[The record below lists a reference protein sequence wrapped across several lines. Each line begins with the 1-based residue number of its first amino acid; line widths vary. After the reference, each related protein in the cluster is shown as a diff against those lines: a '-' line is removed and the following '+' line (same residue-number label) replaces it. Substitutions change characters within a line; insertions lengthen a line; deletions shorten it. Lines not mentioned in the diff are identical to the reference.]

1 VGGPI
6 EVAPQPA
13 MHDPATCRCEPRIRL
28 TRRSAACDTES
39 GTATSGGPTRGPKLQ
54 PAKGGKRMMVSS
66 RLRISRRRLPLLL
79 AASAI
84 LAPDATRAEGSP
96 ATLVEAARKEGK
108 VVFYTAI
115 ELGVAEKLA
124 GSFEKKYPGVTVQVE
139 RTGSER
145 VFQRIAQERG
155 SNIHN
160 VDVINSSD
168 AAHFIVWK
176 RQRMLAGH
184 VPADFAANFSG
195 RYADADGT
203 YFPFRVTLSPI
214 VYNTRLVK
222 PEEAP
227 KSFADL
233 LDPKWTGKIVKAHP
247 GYSGT
252 IMTSTF
258 QTVAALGWDYLA
270 KLAKQRVMQVQSATE
285 PPKKVAQGERPIM
298 MDGSEYVAI
307 GLKDKGAPLAFVYPT
322 EGTPLVVS
330 PSAVYA
336 EAPHPNAAR
345 LFQDFLFS
353 TEAQQL
359 LVEVGGLRSFHKGV
373 KPRPDMPPLDKIK
386 LLKEDAAA
394 VEKNGDEIKE
404 HYSKL
409 FGV

>member
-1 VGGPI
+1 
-6 EVAPQPA
+6 
-13 MHDPATCRCEPRIRL
+13 
-28 TRRSAACDTES
+28 
-39 GTATSGGPTRGPKLQ
+39 
-54 PAKGGKRMMVSS
+54 
-66 RLRISRRRLPLLL
+66 
-79 AASAI
+79 
-84 LAPDATRAEGSP
+84 
-96 ATLVEAARKEGK
+96 
-108 VVFYTAI
+108 
-115 ELGVAEKLA
+115 
-124 GSFEKKYPGVTVQVE
+124 
-139 RTGSER
+139 
-145 VFQRIAQERG
+145 
-155 SNIHN
+155 
-160 VDVINSSD
+160 
-168 AAHFIVWK
+168 
-176 RQRMLAGH
+176 
-184 VPADFAANFSG
+184 
-195 RYADADGT
+195 
-203 YFPFRVTLSPI
+203 
-214 VYNTRLVK
+214 
-222 PEEAP
+222 
-227 KSFADL
+227 
-233 LDPKWTGKIVKAHP
+233 
-247 GYSGT
+247 
-252 IMTSTF
+252 MTSTF

>member
-1 VGGPI
+1 MSD
-6 EVAPQPA
+6 E
-13 MHDPATCRCEPRIRL
+13 IRL
-28 TRRSAACDTES
+28 T
-39 GTATSGGPTRGPKLQ
+39 
-54 PAKGGKRMMVSS
+54 V
-66 RLRISRRRLPLLL
+66 SRRRLAWL
-79 AASAI
+79 AAAAVA
-84 LAPDATRAEGSP
+84 APGVARGEGAPSP
-96 ATLVEAARKEGK
+96 LVDAARQEGK

-115 ELGVAEKLA
+115 ELGVGEKIA
-124 GSFEKKYPGVTVQVE
+124 AAFEKRYPGIPVQVE

-145 VFQRIAQERG
+145 VFQRIAQERA
-155 SNIHN
+155 SNIHT

-168 AAHFIVWK
+168 AAHFITWK
-176 RQRMLAGH
+176 RDGVLAQH
-184 VPADFAANFSG
+184 VPADFAASFDP
-195 RYADADGT
+195 RYADSDGR

-233 LDPKWTGKIVKAHP
+233 LDPKWAGKIVKGHP

-252 IMTSTF
+252 IMTSTYETV
-258 QTVAALGWDYLA
+258 QTLGWDYLA
-270 KLAKQRVMQVQSATE
+270 KLAKQRVMQVQSATD
-285 PPKKVAQGERPIM
+285 PPRKVAQGERPVM

-307 GLKDKGAPLAFVYPT
+307 GLRDKGAPLAFVYPT
-322 EGTPLVVS
+322 EGTPLIVS

-353 TEAQQL
+353 TEAQQM
-359 LVEVGGLRSFHKGV
+359 LVTIGGLRSFHKGV
-373 KPRPDMPPLDKIK
+373 KPRPDLPGLDKIK
-386 LLKEDAAA
+386 LMKENAEA
-394 VEKNGDEIKE
+394 VEKSGGEIKE